1 MPSALANSVF
11 SLFVGRGA
19 QSELQ
24 HLALLGGH
32 TGSQFS
38 LKERIENLPLVIFDF
53 ETTGLNVKNDRIIEI
68 GAVKFQNRKEVARY
82 STFVNPG
89 RPLSS
94 EITQITGITN
104 DMLKDAPPMEHVLGE
119 FHDLFRGCLGIAHN
133 AEFDSQLLKWESMRL
148 GIHCDYFI
156 VCTLKMARQLVQL
169 ENRKLDTLA
178 AHYGLTFESRHR
190 SIGDILVT
198 GGVFWKML
206 DENPRLQK
214 LEDFASFREIMN

>member
-1 MPSALANSVF
+1 MFIGKGNQADI
-11 SLFVGRGA
+11 
-19 QSELQ
+19 Q

-32 TGSQFS
+32 TGSRFS
-38 LKERIENLPLVIFDF
+38 VKEHIQDLPIVVFDF
-53 ETTGLNVKNDRIIEI
+53 ETTGLNVKTDRIIEI
-68 GAVKFQNRKEVARY
+68 GAVKYKNRKEIARI
-82 STFVNPG
+82 STFVHPG
-89 RPLSS
+89 QLVSN

-104 DMLKDAPPMEHVLGE
+104 DMLKDAPPMAEVLSD
-119 FHDLFRGCLGIAHN
+119 FHDFFRGCVGIAHN

-156 VCTLKMARQLVQL
+156 ICTLKMARQLIMHI

-178 AHYGLTFESRHR
+178 SHFGLTFESRHR

-198 GGVFWKML
+198 AQVFWKLL

-214 LEDFASFREIMN
+214 LEHFSTFLESMI